1 MIGRIIKS
9 GLKIIQVENKYEV
22 TDRLEI
28 LVIDKDRKMHS
39 FFKSPGIFDP
49 RHLGMEV
56 NIEYKELLDG
66 TNEIVSI
73 APYVSIKESS
83 Q

>member
-9 GLKIIQVENKYEV
+9 GLKIIQVESKYSV

-28 LVIDKDRKMHS
+28 LVIGEDRKIYS
-39 FFKSPGIFDP
+39 FFKSPGTFDP
-49 RHLGMEV
+49 RHLGMSV
-56 NIEYKELLDG
+56 SIEYKELLDG

-73 APYVSIKESS
+73 APCKHKESD